1 MSIGVNQAAEKLS
14 LAIDRLEAAVGRQ
27 PVNRADKDSLESE
40 IQVLGADRARLADLL
55 DKSEAKATRL
65 DAVNRDVSHKLV
77 EAMETIRS
85 VLQAE
90 TGEA

>member
-1 MSIGVNQAAEKLS
+1 MATGVDQAAERLS
-14 LAIDRLEAAVGRQ
+14 LAIDRLEATIGRQ
-27 PVNRADKDSLESE
+27 IGVQADRASLETE

-65 DAVNRDVSHKLV
+65 DTINRDVSHKLV

-90 TGEA
+90 TEGA

>member
-1 MSIGVNQAAEKLS
+1 MSTGVDQAAEKLR
-14 LAIDRLEAAVGRQ
+14 LAIDRLEATIDRQ
-27 PVNRADKDSLESE
+27 AGVRVDKDSLETE
-40 IQVLGADRARLADLL
+40 IQALGADRARLADLL

-65 DAVNRDVSHKLV
+65 DTVNRDVSHKLV

-90 TGEA
+90 TGGA

>member
-1 MSIGVNQAAEKLS
+1 MTIGMELAADKLS
-14 LAIDRLEAAVGRQ
+14 LAIDRLEAAIGRQ
-27 PVNRADKDSLESE
+27 AGAKIDKDSLETE
-40 IQVLGADRARLADLL
+40 IQALGADRARLADLL

-65 DAVNRDVSHKLV
+65 DSVNHDVSHKLV

-90 TGEA
+90 SGGA

>member
-1 MSIGVNQAAEKLS
+1 MSTGVDQAAERLS
-14 LAIDRLEAAVGRQ
+14 LAIDRLEATIGRQ
-27 PVNRADKDSLESE
+27 AGVRADKDSLETE

-65 DAVNRDVSHKLV
+65 DTINRDVSHKLV

-90 TGEA
+90 TGGA

>member
-1 MSIGVNQAAEKLS
+1 MSTGMDQAADKLS
-14 LAIDRLEAAVGRQ
+14 LAIDRLEAALGRQ
-27 PVNRADKDSLESE
+27 AGAKVDKDSLETE
-40 IQVLGADRARLADLL
+40 IQALGADRARLADLL

-65 DAVNRDVSHKLV
+65 DTVSHDVSHKLA

-90 TGEA
+90 AGGA

>member
-1 MSIGVNQAAEKLS
+1 MSIAVNQAAEKLS
-14 LAIDRLEAAVGRQ
+14 LAIDRLEAAIGRQ
-27 PVNRADKDSLESE
+27 SGNRADKDSLETE

-55 DKSEAKATRL
+55 DKSEAKAARL
-65 DAVNRDVSHKLV
+65 DTINRDVSHKLV

-90 TGEA
+90 TWEA

>member
-1 MSIGVNQAAEKLS
+1 MATGVDQAVEKLD
-14 LAIDRLEAAVGRQ
+14 LAIDRLEATIGRQ
-27 PVNRADKDSLESE
+27 AGAQVDKASLETE
-40 IQVLGADRARLADLL
+40 IQALGADRARLADLL

-65 DAVNRDVSHKLV
+65 ETINRDVSHKLV

-90 TGEA
+90 TEGA

>member
-1 MSIGVNQAAEKLS
+1 MSTGLNQAAEKLN
-14 LAIDRLEAAVGRQ
+14 LAIDRLEATIGRQ
-27 PVNRADKDSLESE
+27 AGVQADKASLETE
-40 IQVLGADRARLADLL
+40 IQSLGADRARLADLL

-65 DAVNRDVSHKLV
+65 DTINREVSHKLV

-90 TGEA
+90 TGGA

>member
-1 MSIGVNQAAEKLS
+1 MSTGVNQATDKLS
-14 LAIDRLEAAVGRQ
+14 LAIDRLEAAIGRQ
-27 PVNRADKDSLESE
+27 AGARVDKASLETE
-40 IQVLGADRARLADLL
+40 IQALGADRARLAELL
-55 DKSEAKATRL
+55 DRSQAKAARL
-65 DAVNRDVSHKLV
+65 DTINRDVSHKLV